1 MAIHHAEAGELVDIN
16 DWPPDVS
23 SDQSHTIIINDD
35 IELGRLIL
43 PKGKEIPNHSIASPI
58 LIQCV
63 EGTVEI
69 RTQRD
74 RQSISQGQLIY
85 LKADDPYSLTA
96 LDDAIVLLTII
107 FKGSGSTVP
116 EPAQR

>member
-1 MAIHHAEAGELVDIN
+1 MAIHHARAGELVDLN

-43 PKGKEIPNHSIASPI
+43 HKGKEIPEHSISSPI
-58 LIQCV
+58 LIQCM

-69 RTQRD
+69 RTQRA
-74 RQSISQGQLIY
+74 RQSIGQGQLIY
-85 LKADDPYSLTA
+85 LQANDPHALTA
-96 LDDAIVLLTII
+96 LEDAIVLLTIM
-107 FKGSGSTVP
+107 FNAKS
-116 EPAQR
+116 EKD

>member
-35 IELGRLIL
+35 VELGRLVL
-43 PKGKEIPNHSIASPI
+43 PKGKEIPDHSIASPI

-69 RTQRD
+69 RTQRA
-74 RQSISQGQLIY
+74 RQSISAGQLIY
-85 LKADDPYSLTA
+85 LKADDPHSLTA

-107 FKGSGSTVP
+107 FRRSR
-116 EPAQR
+116 EHDA

>member
-1 MAIHHAEAGELVDIN
+1 MAIHHAQAGELVDLN

-35 IELGRLIL
+35 VELGRLIL
-43 PKGKEIPNHSIASPI
+43 PKGKEIPEHSIPSPI

-69 RTQRD
+69 RTQRA

-85 LKADDPYSLTA
+85 LEADDPHSLNA
-96 LDDAIVLLTII
+96 LEDAIVLLTIM
-107 FKGSGSTVP
+107 FKDNSDPQG
-116 EPAQR
+116 